1 MSGMPGLADQTS
13 PRRVA
18 LAREI
23 TLAARA
29 DRDLRAR
36 IEADLS
42 AVGFEDMTLDS
53 LTAMAKAYG
62 VDKSKIDG
70 ITATHSAELTVI
82 RARFLC
88 RVCSDER
95 LVAVDDGAGWLP
107 CPNCNVVPADVAFD
121 PARC

>member
-1 MSGMPGLADQTS
+1 MGVMELADQTS

-18 LAREI
+18 LSREI

-29 DRDLRAR
+29 DPDLRAR

-42 AVGFEDMTLDS
+42 EAGFEDMTLEA
-53 LTAMAKAYG
+53 LTQMAKAYG
-62 VDKSKIDG
+62 VDAVKIDG
-70 ITATHSAELTVI
+70 IVATCSAELSLI

-95 LVAVDDGAGWLP
+95 LIPVDDGAGWLP
-107 CPNCNVVPADVAFD
+107 CPNCNIVPTDSVFD
-121 PARC
+121 PAKC